1 MISGFGFRNSKVFQ
15 SIDLIARQKDDILFP
30 CEAMDLIKEAYGN
43 RADNLRPETLVKMIN
58 DLCLANG
65 YEAGKNE
72 IICAAND
79 FIYGQ

>member
-15 SIDLIARQKDDILFP
+15 RIDLIARQKDDILFP
-30 CEAMDLIKEAYGN
+30 FEAMDLIKEAYGN

-65 YEAGKNE
+65 YEAETNE
-72 IICAAND
+72 IIGAVND